1 MWGADQARAP
11 CASVRRDQRPH
22 PNDLLRSRCPHM
34 MVTPSFSACAVGVF
48 FICLA
53 SPSVASPTTG
63 AHDLAIDRFVCSTFH
78 SPYRLPP
85 LLDAADRCRASAGGR
100 DPALHPPR
108 TERSAVVALRRQ
120 AGGGRQAGR
129 HMSARA
135 GGHEVEQAAPP
146 NHRARTFVRSLARA
160 IAAFLGRRRDHGAPT
175 FESARQGCG
184 TTTTGRA
191 SSPRPLDRGPR
202 PRMRRRGGS

>member
-1 MWGADQARAP
+1 MCGADQARAP

-63 AHDLAIDRFVCSTFH
+63 AHDLAIDRFVCATFH
-78 SPYRLPP
+78 SPYRLPL

-108 TERSAVVALRRQ
+108 TERSTMATPRRQ
-120 AGGGRQAGR
+120 AEGQAGGET
-129 HMSARA
+129 HERA

-160 IAAFLGRRRDHGAPT
+160 IAAFLRRRRDQRAPT